1 MPDVFLS
8 PSSQEFNPYINGG
21 NEEYYMNIIADAMIP
36 YLEASGISYGRNTT
50 SGSFIDSVRA
60 SNANDYKLHLAIHSN
75 ASAPQNA
82 GKAQGTQV
90 YYYPQSENSK
100 HAADIFANNFK
111 EIYPVPSKVNTVP
124 TTVLSEV
131 VKTKAP
137 AILIEVA
144 YHDNEQDAQWIRDN
158 INSIAENLVISI
170 GDFLGKEIKMPDTA
184 KKGRVNTNGTNLNLR
199 AQPTVNSAVIGK
211 IPDNTVIPLFES
223 ANGWYLTEY
232 KQTGGYVSG
241 KYILPEK

>member
-60 SNANDYKLHLAIHSN
+60 SND
-75 ASAPQNA
+75 
-82 GKAQGTQV
+82 
-90 YYYPQSENSK
+90 YYPQSENSK
-100 HAADIFANNFK
+100 RAADIFANNFK

>member
-8 PSSQEFNPYINGG
+8 PSSQEFNPNINGG

-100 HAADIFANNFK
+100 RAADIFANNFK

-137 AILIEVA
+137 AIL
-144 YHDNEQDAQWIRDN
+144 N

>member
-82 GKAQGTQV
+82 GKAQELPEDISPDVSANDSWTERYSQALAEGAEAREPGTQM
-90 YYYPQSENSK
+90 PE
-100 HAADIFANNFK
+100 F
-111 EIYPVPSKVNTVP
+111 
-124 TTVLSEV
+124 L

>member
-1 MPDVFLS
+1 MPDIFLS

-36 YLEASGISYGRNTT
+36 YLDASGISYGRNTT
-50 SGSFIDSVRA
+50 SGSFIDSVRK
-60 SNANDYKLHLAIHSN
+60 SNSDEYKLHLAIHSN

-82 GKAQGTQV
+82 GKTRGAQV

-100 HAADIFANNFK
+100 RAADIFANNFK
-111 EIYPVPSKVNTVP
+111 EIYPIPSKVETVP
-124 TTVLSEV
+124 TTTLGEV

-144 YHDNEQDAQWIRDN
+144 YHDNEQDAEWIRDN
-158 INSIAENLVISI
+158 INAIAENLVISV
-170 GDFLGKEIKMPDTA
+170 GDFIGKEIKIPSA
-184 KKGRVNTNGTNLNLR
+184 VKRGRVNTNGTNLNLR

-211 IPDNTVIPLFES
+211 IPDNTVIPLYRNI
-223 ANGWYLTEY
+223 NGWYMTEY

-241 KYILPEK
+241 KYIKPVS